1 MILGPDGKPIR
12 RPETSEIATVAKM
25 TGNWSL
31 IMNMLPD
38 PDLILQKTGKSTEVF
53 EEMEND
59 PHIWSCLF
67 SRKSG
72 VLSKGW
78 DIMPAGD
85 SPKDQEIAT
94 FVKSALDDLDMD
106 SLIRQMLDATFHGY
120 TVHEAIW
127 KEVKGRWTFDAF
139 KDKPQKHFGFDVS
152 GSLMFKS
159 IYSLNGEL
167 MPPAKFLVTRHE
179 GSEKRPYG
187 VRLASKCYWP
197 WLFKKHGFKFWAI
210 FTEKYG
216 MPLAVG
222 KYSPGASQQDKDAL
236 VQALVDMVQDAAVA
250 IPSNSEVDFKD
261 TGEGKERIHQ
271 LFLEFCE
278 SSISKAILSQT
289 LTTQIGETGGAY
301 AAAKVHSGVRDDI
314 IDADAKMVMAAITNQ
329 PIWWLVDFNFGPQ
342 ERYPGFVINYESEET
357 QKDRAER
364 DKNLVEMGLRIGT
377 RYFYSRYD
385 IPEPKDDEPVV
396 TPPAPAAG
404 GQPGAPGPQFS
415 IAPPRRSPSPTPTKR
430 EPWVDFTAD
439 GKSTTQS
446 RDEMLEKYFRRC
458 VDESIPHYQDIAV
471 DLKHQIQ
478 AAGSYDEAE
487 RIRPDREAL
496 ANLAEYHVRVNLT
509 GYMLGEWATWQD
521 YLEAQ
526 TQEEAQFAN
535 LRGAFNI
542 EAVPLSLEDAVSFF
556 SRLMPVDIENYRKL
570 ERQLRDKYFTI
581 SSIEGDDMVAR
592 VKEEMEKSLED
603 GTSFESFKKGVDD
616 LFDKMGLDQ
625 ADPWHLENVFRTN
638 IQTAYSAGQYEKLQ
652 DPAVADM
659 FPYYRYSAVRDTR
672 SRPAHLAMHGFVAA
686 KDDPIWDEWWPPN
699 GYSCRCGVIAINKY
713 KAKRENI
720 VPTSERPPF
729 EPDRGFA
736 RNPGEA
742 FREVPPDM
750 LARR

>member
-12 RPETSEIATVAKM
+12 RPEKSEIITADKL
-25 TGNWSL
+25 NWQI

-38 PDLILQKTGKSTEVF
+38 PDIILQKTGKTAEVF

-59 PHIWSCLF
+59 PHVWACLS
-67 SRKSG
+67 SRKAG
-72 VLSKGW
+72 VLTKEW
-78 DIMPAGD
+78 DVLPAGD
-85 SPKDQEIAT
+85 SPREQEIAS

-106 SLIRQMLDATFHGY
+106 SLIRQVLDAPFHGY
-120 TVHEAIW
+120 TVHELIW
-127 KEVKGRWTFDAF
+127 KEARGRWVIDTF
-139 KDKPQKHFGFDVS
+139 KDRPQKYFGFDVNS
-152 GSLMFKS
+152 NLLFKG
-159 IYSLNGEL
+159 IFNLDGEL
-167 MPPAKFLVTRHE
+167 MPGAKFLVARHE
-179 GSEKRPYG
+179 GSEKKPYG

-197 WLFKKHGFKFWAI
+197 WLFKKHGYKFWAI
-210 FTEKYG
+210 FVEKYG
-216 MPLAVG
+216 MPLAIG
-222 KYSPGASQQDKDAL
+222 KYSPGSSEQDKADL
-236 VQALVDMVQDAAVA
+236 VQALIDLVQDAAVA
-250 IPSNSEVDFKD
+250 IPSNSEVDFKSA
-261 TGEGKERIHQ
+261 GEGKERIHQ
-271 LFLEFCE
+271 MFMEFCE
-278 SSISKAILSQT
+278 SSISKAILGQT

-314 IDADAKMVMAAITNQ
+314 NESDAKLVMSAINDQ
-329 PIWWLVDFNFGPQ
+329 PVWWLVDFNYGPQ
-342 ERYPGFVINYESEET
+342 ERYPSFVIHYEEEQV

-364 DKNLVEMGLRIGT
+364 DRALVEMGLRIPA
-377 RYFYSRYD
+377 RYFYTRYN
-385 IPEPKDDEPVV
+385 IPEPQDDEPVV
-396 TPPAPAAG
+396 APPALTAG

-415 IAPPRRSPSPTPTKR
+415 MAPRRPSSPAPGRR

-439 GKSTTQS
+439 GKSTALA

-458 VDESIPHYQDIAV
+458 VDEGVPYYQAV
-471 DLKHQIQ
+471 ADDLKRQIR
-478 AAGSYDEAE
+478 AAGSYEEAG
-487 RIRPDREAL
+487 RIRPDREEL
-496 ANLAEYHVRVNLT
+496 ARLAEYHIRVNLT

-521 YLEAQ
+521 YLGAR
-526 TQEEAQFAN
+526 TQEEAQFDDLA
-535 LRGAFNI
+535 GAFNI
-542 EAVPLSLEDAVSFF
+542 DAVSLSLEDAVSFF

-581 SSIEGDDMVAR
+581 SAIEGDDMVAR
-592 VKEEMEKSLED
+592 VKEEIEKSLED
-603 GTSFESFKKGVDD
+603 GTTFENFKKGVNE
-616 LFDKMGLDQ
+616 LFAKMGLDQ

-672 SRPAHLAMHGFVAA
+672 TRPAHVAMHGFVAA
-686 KDDPIWDEWWPPN
+686 RDDPIWNEWWPPN

-713 KAKRENI
+713 KARRENI

-729 EPDRGFA
+729 EPDKGFA